1 MTRLIDALLSP
12 KSIVIVGA
20 SADFSKLNGISLRAL
35 IDKQYAG
42 AIHPVNPKYS
52 EIAGIKCYPTVE
64 DVPGPVDLAIVAVP
78 QNAVLES
85 IHALGRKK
93 VAAAIIFSSGF
104 AEVGADGIRRQAEIA
119 AAAITVGMR
128 LLGPNCL
135 GVVNA
140 YERVMASFAQLALGD
155 TPGGPFALVTQS
167 GALGSAIIGV
177 AKKRGLH
184 FGYFVATGNECDV
197 GFVEVMEEV
206 IRDPRI
212 KVGAGF
218 IESVRDGPGLVRLA
232 SAALSNGRP
241 LVLCKLGRTPAGAK
255 AVASHTGSLAGSD
268 RVFDGICRQ
277 YGIVRARN
285 DEQLLDFVSAFVNC
299 PLPEGRRLGILTRS
313 GGAGALMADRASEVG
328 LEMAVLTE
336 GTCERLK
343 SILPEFGSF
352 QNPVDV
358 TGMGMF
364 NPGMIGDAFQMV
376 LDDPHVDVGIIWMGS
391 TREVDFMVEVFL
403 DLKRKAR
410 KPFVIAWVGVSDSAM
425 QALAAGNVAVFRG
438 SEPAVD
444 AVAALT
450 AYAQM
455 QRHWVADRLLREVAA
470 PPDLGLPA
478 MDGPV
483 PALVACQI
491 LARWGIHI
499 APMSLAATADQ
510 AVSIA
515 AAVGPPVALKIE
527 SPDIPHKTE
536 AKGVTLNLHGSEAI
550 RRAFADII
558 SHAHAYS
565 AHARI
570 DGVVVQK
577 MMSGDVELVVGLTN
591 DAVFGAVIMVGLGGI
606 LVEVMAEVAIRRAP
620 VTEAE
625 AARMLHE
632 LRGHAILDGVRGKP
646 AVDKRALVRCIANVS
661 RFGAAAGD
669 RLVALDLNPVLL
681 SSQSVVAVDVLL
693 VLKNP

>member
-1 MTRLIDALLSP
+1 MDCLLSP

-42 AIHPVNPKYS
+42 ALYPVNPKYS
-52 EIAGIKCYPTVE
+52 EIAGIECHPTVE
-64 DVPGPVDLAIVAVP
+64 DVPGLVDLAIVAVP
-78 QNAVLES
+78 QNSVLES

-104 AEVGADGIRRQAEIA
+104 AEVGVEGMRRQAEIA
-119 AAAITVGMR
+119 AAAKAGGVRI
-128 LLGPNCL
+128 LGPNCL

-140 YERVMASFAQLALGD
+140 FESVMASFAQLTLGD
-155 TPGGPFALVTQS
+155 TRGGPFALVTQS

-206 IRDPRI
+206 LRDPRI

-232 SAALSNGRP
+232 SSALSNGRP

-277 YGIVRARN
+277 YGIVRARH

-299 PLPEGRRLGILTRS
+299 PLPEGRRLGVLTRS
-313 GGAGALMADRASEVG
+313 GGAGALMADRANEVG

-336 GTCERLK
+336 ETCERLK
-343 SILPEFGSF
+343 GILPEFGSF

-391 TREVDFMVEVFL
+391 TREVDFMVKVFL
-403 DLKRKAR
+403 DLRRKAR
-410 KPFVIAWVGVSDSAM
+410 KPFVIAWVGVSDTAM
-425 QALAAGNVAVFRG
+425 QALTAGTVAVFRG

-455 QRHWVADRLLREVAA
+455 RRHWEADRLVGEVAA
-470 PPDLGLPA
+470 SPDIELP
-478 MDGPV
+478 MIDGPV
-483 PALVACQI
+483 PAPMACQI
-491 LARWGIHI
+491 LTRWGIHI
-499 APMSLAATADQ
+499 APLSLAATADE
-510 AVSIA
+510 AVRIA

-527 SPDIPHKTE
+527 SPDISHKTE
-536 AKGVTLNLHGSEAI
+536 AKGVMLNLLGSEAI
-550 RRAFADII
+550 RRGFADII

-565 AHARI
+565 PQARI
-570 DGVVVQK
+570 EGVVVQK

-620 VTEAE
+620 VTEAQ
-625 AARMLHE
+625 AGRMLHE
-632 LRGHAILDGVRGKP
+632 LRGAAILDGVRGKP
-646 AVDKRALVRCIANVS
+646 AVDKKALMRFIATVS
-661 RFGAAAGD
+661 CFGAAAGD
-669 RLVALDLNPVLL
+669 RLVALDLNPVLV
-681 SSQSVVAVDVLL
+681 SSQSVVAVDALL
-693 VLKNP
+693 VLKNS